1 MRRALPALVAAALVL
16 GAAAGPAVADE
27 LEQRRSELEEVN
39 RRISE
44 IEARLDAAADE
55 LEAIDRRLGDA
66 NAELRRVRA
75 DLAAAE
81 DGIATA
87 SADEA
92 AARERELEA
101 EARLA
106 EVEARS
112 LEVRDRLQ
120 ARIVQTFK
128 YGRTA
133 TADIIM
139 RGTVGAL
146 DLHDLAVTLATVGR
160 ITDDDRTLVADLR
173 SLADEVTDL
182 IAEAVDARTAAV
194 VARDEATRQRDRVAE
209 LEAEQRRV
217 VAGIDA
223 ERRRQ
228 RQLLDELEADVEVMA
243 ALAKRITEQI
253 RALEL
258 QRFSALRPVGGV
270 WVGVPSWAPR
280 LPAQGQPYSALVA
293 SAAATQGVDDR
304 LLGALTWTESGFRP
318 GVVSHAGAAGL
329 TQLMPGTARGLGL
342 RVDSQV
348 DERFDPERNL
358 NGGAQYLRQ
367 QLVRFGSVE
376 LALAAYNAGPT
387 RVARCGC
394 IPNITETQFYVLRV
408 LSRFQL
414 LSS

>member
-1 MRRALPALVAAALVL
+1 MRRAVPAVLAAALLL
-16 GAAAGPAVADE
+16 GAVAGPAVADE

-39 RRISE
+39 RRIAE

-55 LEAIDRRLGDA
+55 LEAIDRRLGSA

-81 DGIATA
+81 DGIAAA

-92 AARERELEA
+92 AAVERERAA
-101 EARLA
+101 EDRLA
-106 EVEARS
+106 EVETRS
-112 LEVRDRLQ
+112 GEVRDRLR

-128 YGRTA
+128 YGRAA

-160 ITDDDRTLVADLR
+160 ITDDDRTLVDDLET
-173 SLADEVTDL
+173 LAAEVTDL
-182 IAEAVDARTAAV
+182 IAEAVAARTAAV
-194 VARDEATRQRDRVAE
+194 TARDEATRQRDRVAE
-209 LEAEQRRV
+209 LEDEQRRV

-228 RQLLDELEADVEVMA
+228 RALLDELENDQEVMA

-253 RALEL
+253 RAIEL
-258 QRFSALRPVGGV
+258 TRFSALRPVGGV
-270 WVGVPSWAPR
+270 WVGVPDWAPR

-318 GVVSHAGAAGL
+318 GAVSHAGAAGL

-342 RVDSQV
+342 RVDSSV
-348 DERFDPERNL
+348 DQRFDPELNL
-358 NGGAQYLRQ
+358 NGGARYLRQ
-367 QLVRFGSVE
+367 QLVRFGSME

-408 LSRFQL
+408 LSRFQH

>member
-1 MRRALPALVAAALVL
+1 MRRVLPAVLAVALTL
-16 GAAAGPAVADE
+16 GAVAGPAVADE

-39 RRISE
+39 RRIAE

-66 NAELRRVRA
+66 NAELRRIRA

-81 DGIATA
+81 AG
-87 SADEA
+87 SAPPPAAAA
-92 AARERELEA
+92 AARERERAA
-101 EARLA
+101 EARLV

-112 LEVRDRLQ
+112 TEVRDRLQ

-173 SLADEVTDL
+173 SLATEVTDL

-209 LEAEQRRV
+209 LEADQRRV

-228 RQLLDELEADVEVMA
+228 RQLLDELENDVEVMA

-258 QRFSALRPVGGV
+258 QRYSALRPVGGV

-358 NGGAQYLRQ
+358 NGGAQYLRL

-394 IPNITETQFYVLRV
+394 IPDITETQFYVLRV

>member
-1 MRRALPALVAAALVL
+1 MRRALPALLSAALLL

-39 RRISE
+39 RQIAA
-44 IEARLDAAADE
+44 IEAKLDAAADE
-55 LEAIDRRLGDA
+55 LEAIDRRLGAA
-66 NAELRRVRA
+66 NADLRRIRA

-87 SADEA
+87 TADEA
-92 AARERELEA
+92 AALVRQGEA
-101 EARLA
+101 EVRLA
-106 EVEARS
+106 EVEAEAADIR
-112 LEVRDRLQ
+112 ERLR

-128 YGRTA
+128 YGRA
-133 TADIIM
+133 AQVDLIM

-146 DLHDLAVTLATVGR
+146 DLHDLAVTRETVGR
-160 ITDDDRTLVADLR
+160 ITDDDRNLVTGLEE
-173 SLADEVTDL
+173 LATEIEAL
-182 IAEAVDARTAAV
+182 IAEAVAARTAAIA
-194 VARDEATRQRDRVAE
+194 ARDEATRQRDRVAE
-209 LEAEQRRV
+209 LEAEQRQV
-217 VAGIDA
+217 VGGIAA
-223 ERRRQ
+223 EQRRQ
-228 RQLLDELEADVEVMA
+228 RQILDDLENDQGAMA
-243 ALAKRITEQI
+243 ALAKRLVDQI
-253 RALEL
+253 RAIEVA
-258 QRFSALRPVGGV
+258 RFSAIRPVGGV
-270 WVGVPSWAPR
+270 FVGVPGWAGR

-304 LLGALTWTESGFRP
+304 LLGALAWTESGFRP
-318 GVVSHAGAAGL
+318 GAVSHVGAAGL

-342 RVDSQV
+342 RVDAEV

-358 NGGAQYLRQ
+358 HGGAQYLRQ
-367 QLVRFGSVE
+367 QLVRFGSIE

-394 IPNITETQFYVLRV
+394 VPAITETQFYVIRV

>member
-1 MRRALPALVAAALVL
+1 MRRALTALVAAAVVA
-16 GAAAGPAVADE
+16 GAAVLPAGADE
-27 LEQRRSELEEVN
+27 LVQRRNELDDVT
-39 RRISE
+39 RRLAE
-44 IEARLDAAADE
+44 IEARLDAASDE
-55 LEAIDRRLGDA
+55 LEAIDRRLGEA
-66 NAELRRVRA
+66 NAELASIRA

-87 SADEA
+87 TAAEAEA
-92 AARERELEA
+92 AERERTA

-106 EVEARS
+106 EVRAETTG
-112 LEVRDRLQ
+112 VRDRLQ
-120 ARIVQTFK
+120 ARLVQTFK

-146 DLHDLAVTLATVGR
+146 DLHDLAVTIETVGR
-160 ITDDDRTLVADLR
+160 ITDDDRGLVADLET
-173 SLADEVTDL
+173 LAAEVTTL
-182 IAEAVDARTAAV
+182 IDEAVAARTAAV
-194 VARDEATRQRDRVAE
+194 AARDEATRQRDRVAE
-209 LEAEQRRV
+209 LEADQRRV

-228 RQLLDELEADVEVMA
+228 REILTALENDQEAMA
-243 ALAKRITEQI
+243 ALARRISEQI

-258 QRFSALRPVGGV
+258 ARFTALRPVGGV
-270 WVGVPSWAPR
+270 FVGIPSWAPR
-280 LPAQGQPYSALVA
+280 LPAQGQPYSALIA

-304 LLGALTWTESGFRP
+304 LLAALTWTESGFRP

-342 RVDSQV
+342 YVDV
-348 DERFDPERNL
+348 GGRDDRFDPELNL
-358 NGGAQYLRQ
+358 NGGAKYLRE
-367 QLVRFGSVE
+367 QLVRFGSME

-394 IPNITETQFYVLRV
+394 IPSITETQLYVLRV
-408 LSRFQL
+408 LTRYQA
-414 LSS
+414 LS

>member
-1 MRRALPALVAAALVL
+1 MRRAVPAVLAAALLL
-16 GAAAGPAVADE
+16 GAVAGPAVADE

-39 RRISE
+39 RRIAE

-55 LEAIDRRLGDA
+55 LEAIDRRLGSA

-81 DGIATA
+81 DGIAAA

-92 AARERELEA
+92 AAIERERAA
-101 EARLA
+101 EDRLA
-106 EVEARS
+106 EVETRS
-112 LEVRDRLQ
+112 GEVRDRLQ

-128 YGRTA
+128 YGRAA

-160 ITDDDRTLVADLR
+160 ITDDDRTLVDDLET
-173 SLADEVTDL
+173 LAAEVTDL
-182 IAEAVDARTAAV
+182 IAEAVAARTAAV
-194 VARDEATRQRDRVAE
+194 TARDEATRQRDRVAE
-209 LEAEQRRV
+209 LEDEQRRV

-228 RQLLDELEADVEVMA
+228 RALLDELENDQEVMA

-253 RALEL
+253 RAIEL
-258 QRFSALRPVGGV
+258 SRFTALRPVGGV
-270 WVGVPSWAPR
+270 WVGVPGWAPR

-318 GVVSHAGAAGL
+318 GAVSHAGAAGL

-342 RVDSQV
+342 RVDSSV
-348 DERFDPERNL
+348 DQRFDPELNL
-358 NGGAQYLRQ
+358 NGGAKYLRQ
-367 QLVRFGSVE
+367 QLVRFGSME

-408 LSRFQL
+408 LSRFQH

>member
-1 MRRALPALVAAALVL
+1 MRRAVPAVLAAALLL
-16 GAAAGPAVADE
+16 GAVAGPAVADE

-39 RRISE
+39 RRIGE

-55 LEAIDRRLGDA
+55 LEAIDRRLGSA

-81 DGIATA
+81 DGIAAA

-92 AARERELEA
+92 AAIERERAA
-101 EARLA
+101 EDRLA
-106 EVEARS
+106 EVETRS
-112 LEVRDRLQ
+112 GEVRDRLQ

-128 YGRTA
+128 YGRAA

-160 ITDDDRTLVADLR
+160 ITDDDRTLVDDLET
-173 SLADEVTDL
+173 LAAEVTDL
-182 IAEAVDARTAAV
+182 IAEAVAARTAAV
-194 VARDEATRQRDRVAE
+194 TARDEATRQRDRVAE
-209 LEAEQRRV
+209 LEDEQRRV

-228 RQLLDELEADVEVMA
+228 RALLDELENDQEVMA

-253 RALEL
+253 RAIEL
-258 QRFSALRPVGGV
+258 SRFTALRPVGGV
-270 WVGVPSWAPR
+270 WVGVPGWAPR

-318 GVVSHAGAAGL
+318 GAVSHAGAAGL

-342 RVDSQV
+342 RVDSSV
-348 DERFDPERNL
+348 DQRFDPELNL
-358 NGGAQYLRQ
+358 NGGAKYLRQ
-367 QLVRFGSVE
+367 QLVRFGSME

-408 LSRFQL
+408 LSRFQH

>member
-1 MRRALPALVAAALVL
+1 
-16 GAAAGPAVADE
+16 
-27 LEQRRSELEEVN
+27 
-39 RRISE
+39 
-44 IEARLDAAADE
+44 
-55 LEAIDRRLGDA
+55 
-66 NAELRRVRA
+66 
-75 DLAAAE
+75 
-81 DGIATA
+81 
-87 SADEA
+87 
-92 AARERELEA
+92 
-101 EARLA
+101 
-106 EVEARS
+106 
-112 LEVRDRLQ
+112 
-120 ARIVQTFK
+120 
-128 YGRTA
+128 
-133 TADIIM
+133 
-139 RGTVGAL
+139 
-146 DLHDLAVTLATVGR
+146 
-160 ITDDDRTLVADLR
+160 
-173 SLADEVTDL
+173 
-182 IAEAVDARTAAV
+182 
-194 VARDEATRQRDRVAE
+194 
-209 LEAEQRRV
+209 
-217 VAGIDA
+217 
-223 ERRRQ
+223 
-228 RQLLDELEADVEVMA
+228 VMA

-258 QRFSALRPVGGV
+258 QRYSALRPVGGV

-358 NGGAQYLRQ
+358 NGGAQYLRL

>member
-1 MRRALPALVAAALVL
+1 MRRAVPALVAAALLL

-39 RRISE
+39 RRIAE
-44 IEARLDAAADE
+44 IEARLDAAAEE
-55 LEAIDRRLGDA
+55 LEAIDRRLGAA

-87 SADEA
+87 TADEA
-92 AARERELEA
+92 AAMAREA
-101 EARLA
+101 EAEAHLA

-112 LEVRDRLQ
+112 VETRDRLQ

-160 ITDDDRTLVADLR
+160 ITDDDRTLVADLET
-173 SLADEVTDL
+173 LAAEVAAL
-182 IAEAVDARTAAV
+182 IDEAVSARTAAV

-209 LEAEQRRV
+209 LEAEQARV

-228 RQLLDELEADVEVMA
+228 RDLLAALENDQEVMA
-243 ALAKRITEQI
+243 ALAKRIVDQI

-258 QRFSALRPVGGV
+258 ARYSALRPVGGV
-270 WVGVPSWAPR
+270 WVGVPAWAPR
-280 LPAQGQPYSALVA
+280 LPASGQPYSALIA

-342 RVDSQV
+342 RVDAQV

-358 NGGAQYLRQ
+358 NGGAAYLRQ
-367 QLVRFGSVE
+367 QLVRFGSTE